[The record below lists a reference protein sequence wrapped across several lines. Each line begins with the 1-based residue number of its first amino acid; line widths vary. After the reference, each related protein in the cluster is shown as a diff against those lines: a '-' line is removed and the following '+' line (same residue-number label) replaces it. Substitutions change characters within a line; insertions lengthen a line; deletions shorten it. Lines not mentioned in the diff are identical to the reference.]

1 MDGADNNDAVP
12 EPQAMGRHEIMRMSV
27 LVEGLLVP
35 AALLIGW
42 WAGFDPLDKVQGTWL
57 DVAMGLAGATAMAL
71 AVLGGMALPWKP
83 VRAFRSLVEQKMF
96 PLLAASTYPDRIG
109 IALLAGFCEEIL
121 FRGAIQPGLAL
132 TPLGPWGALAVTSVL
147 FGLLHGLSVAYF
159 LLAFGISMILG
170 WLYLVTD
177 NLLGPMVLHGV
188 YDLIILLALIPYEP
202 LEAENSQDDSWW
214 DEE

>member
-1 MDGADNNDAVP
+1 MDDPAHNDATPQP
-12 EPQAMGRHEIMRMSV
+12 ETMGRHEIMRMSV

-42 WAGFDPLDKVQGTWL
+42 WAGFDPMDRIRGTWL
-57 DVAMGLAGATAMAL
+57 DAGLGLAGAAAL
-71 AVLGGMALPWKP
+71 ALVVLGCLALPWKP
-83 VRAFRSLVEQKMF
+83 VATFRSLVEQKMF

-109 IALLAGFCEEIL
+109 IALLAGFCEELL

-132 TPLGPWGALAVTSVL
+132 TPLGPWGAVIVTSVL
-147 FGLLHGLSVAYF
+147 FGALHGLSVAYF
-159 LLAFGISMILG
+159 LLAFGISMLLG

-188 YDLIILLALIPYEP
+188 YDLIILLALIPYRPVE
-202 LEAENSQDDSWW
+202 EEDSPADPWW
-214 DEE
+214 GEE